1 MMFKYIKLAKILTEV
16 IDHSQQLKNVLYNS
30 PSLKKNEIPSALAM
44 LSLIINNYG
53 QFHDYY

>member
-1 MMFKYIKLAKILTEV
+1 MFKYIKLAKILSEV
-16 IDHSQQLKNVLYNS
+16 IDHGQQLKNVLYNT

-44 LSLIINNYG
+44 LSLIINNYA